1 MLPYSVRNV
10 KEDVMVAVSAGSE
23 WFTMAQTARI
33 LGVQRQAVY
42 DAIVNGRM
50 RATGAGWDRRI
61 NVEDIVAY
69 TVKTG
74 RDLTQVIERIQSEA
88 AREGQ
93 GEISNKTI
101 LGWVIAAIG
110 VAWLLKNL
118 D

>member
-1 MLPYSVRNV
+1 
-10 KEDVMVAVSAGSE
+10 MVAAPVGKE
-23 WFTMAQTARI
+23 WFTMSQTARI

-69 TVKTG
+69 AVKTG
-74 RDLTQVIERIQSEA
+74 RDLTQVIEKIQTEA
-88 AREGQ
+88 AAKGQ
-93 GEISNKTI
+93 GKISEKTI